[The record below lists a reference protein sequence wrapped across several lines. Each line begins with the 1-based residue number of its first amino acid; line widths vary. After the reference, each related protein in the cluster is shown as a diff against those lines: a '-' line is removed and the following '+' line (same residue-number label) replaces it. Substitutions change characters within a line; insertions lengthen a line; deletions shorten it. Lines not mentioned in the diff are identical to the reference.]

1 MDGFDGDVASMVAM
15 LLRFASLTLAAAVRL
30 PEVFAAQVLHGTGRW
45 HHAAGLCAEEAS
57 RIASSQQRQLSPLK
71 LTAVANVVA
80 EPHCSVKINMPAWR
94 NAWRCGHERWCV
106 SAGCPWGAAR
116 GCVRGSA

>member
-45 HHAAGLCAEEAS
+45 HHAAGLCAAEAS
-57 RIASSQQRQLSPLK
+57 HIASSQPAAAALAAEAHRGRQRGRRASLQCQNHH
-71 LTAVANVVA
+71 AGMA
-80 EPHCSVKINMPAWR
+80 ECLEMWP
-94 NAWRCGHERWCV
+94 
-106 SAGCPWGAAR
+106 
-116 GCVRGSA
+116 